1 MPMLE
6 CTTIEKNAETLLPC
20 GLGWHVMPT
29 QYIIMLTR
37 EIGKDADDM
46 KLF

>member
-1 MPMLE
+1 M
-6 CTTIEKNAETLLPC
+6 LLPRR
-20 GLGWHVMPT
+20 LGRDIAILM
-29 QYIIMLTR
+29 QYIITLTR